1 MTALFSWKIFRSAI
15 NGIGEGRW
23 TMPEPA
29 TLIQVKEF
37 FGNPSSKEFSAEWKE
52 LTTDEKYWIKLAV
65 GEVING

>member
-1 MTALFSWKIFRSAI
+1 
-15 NGIGEGRW
+15 
-23 TMPEPA
+23 MPEPA